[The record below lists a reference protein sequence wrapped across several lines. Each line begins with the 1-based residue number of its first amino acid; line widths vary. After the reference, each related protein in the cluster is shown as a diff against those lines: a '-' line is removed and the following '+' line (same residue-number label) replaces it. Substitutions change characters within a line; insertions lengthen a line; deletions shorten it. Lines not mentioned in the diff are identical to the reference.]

1 MTMTEN
7 NSVVVILYDIYVYK
21 SYLIFN
27 DFKQQMKNISKAN
40 IQLILGFILAIF
52 GMALLILSF
61 FVPPMGII
69 DASVL
74 AAIGE
79 VFTFSAALIGIDYHY
94 KQRYFEQLQN
104 QQTEEVQVADNQ

>member
-1 MTMTEN
+1 
-7 NSVVVILYDIYVYK
+7 
-21 SYLIFN
+21 
-27 DFKQQMKNISKAN
+27 MKNISKAN

-52 GMALLILSF
+52 GMIMLVASF

-79 VFTFSAALIGIDYHY
+79 VFTFSGALIGIDYHY
-94 KQRYFEQLQN
+94 KEKHFER
-104 QQTEEVQVADNQ
+104 QQIQQVEEVQMTDNQ